1 MFYDVFLDLCKEFNV
16 TPAKVRK
23 DLDISQSTMASWK
36 SRNLTPNAQTLVLLA
51 EYFHTT
57 PAYLMGN
64 KLAKIPYDTKKIL
77 SAVDILA
84 NDKYPEID
92 IPPDL
97 TLDEVQQLLEE
108 MTRIATDANEN
119 ISIAMNRLL
128 QSMGRLN
135 DMGKQKVLKQ
145 AIDYAQDLARIHE
158 YQAPQPSVEP
168 QESTDTTTPQDGSEG
183 PQEDK

>member
-1 MFYDVFLDLCKEFNV
+1 MFYDVFLGLCKEFNV

-77 SAVDILA
+77 SAVDIIA

>member
-1 MFYDVFLDLCKEFNV
+1 MFYDVFLGLCKEFNV

-23 DLDISQSTMASWK
+23 DLGISQSTMASWK

-77 SAVDILA
+77 SAVDIIA
-84 NDKYPEID
+84 NDRYPEID

-97 TLDEVQQLLEE
+97 PLDEVHRLLEE
-108 MTRIATDANEN
+108 MTRIATEANEN
-119 ISIAMNRLL
+119 ISIAMNQLL

-135 DMGKQKVLKQ
+135 DIGKLKVLKQ
-145 AIDYAQDLARIHE
+145 AIGYAQDLAKIHE
-158 YQAPQPSVEP
+158 YQAPQPPAEP
-168 QESTDTTTPQDGSEG
+168 PTPPPEGSEEPPEG
-183 PQEDK
+183 K